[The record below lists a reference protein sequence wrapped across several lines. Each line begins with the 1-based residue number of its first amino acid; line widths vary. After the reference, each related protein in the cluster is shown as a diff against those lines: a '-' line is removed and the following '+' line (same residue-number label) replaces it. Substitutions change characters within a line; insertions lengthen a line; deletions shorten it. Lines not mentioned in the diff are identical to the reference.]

1 MMTEI
6 ISKLPLELKRKI
18 LGYKQSP
25 PHFTAIK
32 NGLFPIRDSMLNIIE
47 EETISLREEEE
58 EEDLDSEW
66 LMFQLE
72 MEDEDA
78 TLINLPYY
86 YFEEGLPI
94 PQD

>member
-1 MMTEI
+1 M
-6 ISKLPLELKRKI
+6 
-18 LGYKQSP
+18 
-25 PHFTAIK
+25 AIK

-47 EETISLREEEE
+47 GVSISLREEE

-72 MEDEDA
+72 MGDEDA

-94 PQD
+94 P

>member
-6 ISKLPLELKRKI
+6 ISKLPFELKLKI

-25 PHFTAIK
+25 PHFMAIK

-47 EETISLREEEE
+47 GVSISLREEEE

-78 TLINLPYY
+78 TLINLPYSH
-86 YFEEGLPI
+86 FEEGLPI
-94 PQD
+94 P

>member
-1 MMTEI
+1 M
-6 ISKLPLELKRKI
+6 
-18 LGYKQSP
+18 
-25 PHFTAIK
+25 AIK

-47 EETISLREEEE
+47 GATISLREEE

-78 TLINLPYY
+78 TLINLPYSH
-86 YFEEGLPI
+86 FEEGLPI
-94 PQD
+94 P

>member
-6 ISKLPLELKRKI
+6 ISKLPFELKLKI

-25 PHFTAIK
+25 PHFMAIK

-47 EETISLREEEE
+47 NSTIFLHEEEE

-72 MEDEDA
+72 MGDEDA

-94 PQD
+94 P

>member
-6 ISKLPLELKRKI
+6 ISKLPFELKLKI

-25 PHFTAIK
+25 PHFMAIK

-47 EETISLREEEE
+47 NSTIYLHEEEE

-72 MEDEDA
+72 MGDEDA

-94 PQD
+94 P

>member
-6 ISKLPLELKRKI
+6 ISKLPFELKLKI

-25 PHFTAIK
+25 PHFMAIK
-32 NGLFPIRDSMLNIIE
+32 NGLCPVFDSMLNIIE
-47 EETISLREEEE
+47 NSTISIHEEEE

-94 PQD
+94 P

>member
-6 ISKLPLELKRKI
+6 ISKLPVELKRKI
-18 LGYKQSP
+18 LSYKQSP
-25 PHFTAIK
+25 PHFMAIK

-47 EETISLREEEE
+47 GATISLREEEE

-78 TLINLPYY
+78 TLINLPYSH
-86 YFEEGLPI
+86 FEEGLPI
-94 PQD
+94 P